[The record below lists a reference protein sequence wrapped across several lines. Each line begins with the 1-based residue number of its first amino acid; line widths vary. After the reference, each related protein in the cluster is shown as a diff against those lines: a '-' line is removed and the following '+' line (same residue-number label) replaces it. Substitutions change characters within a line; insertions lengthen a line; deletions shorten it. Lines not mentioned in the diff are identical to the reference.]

1 MCLDLYVSKYCIE
14 FTVPTKHKVIKYTWI
29 LKYMFLITAYLV
41 GSLYKIQNVSA
52 MEFKLESVL

>member
-1 MCLDLYVSKYCIE
+1 
-14 FTVPTKHKVIKYTWI
+14 
-29 LKYMFLITAYLV
+29 MFLITAYLV